1 MIQLYNN
8 RMATILQYF
17 VVIVAGY
24 LSGALVNFI
33 SDWYYIRR
41 KFLGDFTENELREIG
56 WVKYLVN
63 PFFVR
68 TVPRG
73 HKIRVFVV
81 EILYIIM
88 ALILWF
94 RTPESVELWWGVPV
108 LIYFGVVIVMDI
120 EFRVVLHP
128 ISIAGAMLGFIVG
141 VSLRGLWVTVMGGVI
156 GFVVMFLLFK
166 LGELFMRMVNRR
178 RDEIIDEVALGFGD
192 VNMSGVVG
200 LFLGW
205 PPIVLGLL
213 FAIFSAG
220 IFSIFF
226 VFVSIVFKRFKA
238 FAAMPYAPFL
248 ALAALV
254 MLYFPDLI
262 VRLVGN

>member
-1 MIQLYNN
+1 MFQLYNN
-8 RMATILQYF
+8 RMITILQYT
-17 VVIVAGY
+17 VVIFAGY

-33 SDWYYIRR
+33 SDWFYVRR
-41 KFLGDFTENELREIG
+41 KFLGDFTEDEIRDVG
-56 WVKYLVN
+56 WVRYLIY
-63 PFFVR
+63 PFSVR
-68 TVPRG
+68 TVPLA

-81 EILYIIM
+81 EILYIFLAIW
-88 ALILWF
+88 LWF
-94 RTPESVELWWGVPV
+94 NTPGNIDLWWGIPV
-108 LIYFGVVIVMDI
+108 LLYFGVVIVMDV

-128 ISIAGAMLGFIVG
+128 ISIAGAVLGFFVG
-141 VSLRGLWVTVMGGVI
+141 LSLRGLWVTLLGGTI
-156 GFVVMFLLFK
+156 GFVIMFLLFK
-166 LGELFMRMVNRR
+166 LGEMLMRLVNRQ

-205 PPIVLGLL
+205 PPIILGLL
-213 FAIFSAG
+213 FAIFTAG

-226 VFVSIVFKRFKA
+226 VIVSIVFKRFRA

-254 MLYFPDLI
+254 MLYYPELI
-262 VRLVGN
+262 VQLVGN